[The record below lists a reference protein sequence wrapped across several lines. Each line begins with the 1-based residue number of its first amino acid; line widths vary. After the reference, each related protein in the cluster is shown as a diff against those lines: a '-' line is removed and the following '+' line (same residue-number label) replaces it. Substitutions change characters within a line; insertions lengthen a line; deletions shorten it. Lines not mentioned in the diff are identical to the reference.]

1 MTMMA
6 AMLAAV
12 MAASGPIGDDANA
25 VKTPAPTTPERGE
38 LVTDRPD
45 FTESSLVVGKGIWQ
59 LETGAIYGGEGA
71 ARAFAAPQAL
81 LRVGV
86 SRNLELRFGTAGV
99 LAERDGAGFE
109 NTVGGA
115 DFELGAKL
123 TLLDEEKHGIAMSV
137 IPIVSFPTG
146 STAFTS
152 GGVDPTV
159 KFTWARDLPSGFGLS
174 GNFNVMS
181 QTEEDQRFT
190 RGAWSLSLGHD
201 LAFGWGGYAEVF
213 GFSSLE
219 KGGGQAWT
227 FNGGVTHPVG
237 PDRQVDITVGKGVSD
252 AADDWFVSAGFSLR
266 GGWRR

>member
-1 MTMMA
+1 MSMMA
-6 AMLAAV
+6 GMLVAA
-12 MAASGPIGDDANA
+12 MAASGPVADDSNA
-25 VKTPAPTTPERGE
+25 VKPPAPPAAERGE

-59 LETGAIYGGEGA
+59 LETGAIYGGEGT

-86 SRNLELRFGTAGV
+86 SRTFELRFGTTGV
-99 LAERDGAGFE
+99 VAERAGAGFE

-123 TLLDEEKHGIAMSV
+123 TLLDEDKHGIAMPV

-146 STAFTS
+146 NAFSS
-152 GGVDPTV
+152 GGVDPRV
-159 KFTWARDLPSGFGLS
+159 KVTWARDLPSGFALS
-174 GNFNVMS
+174 GNVNVMS
-181 QTEEDQRFT
+181 QTEGDARVT
-190 RGAWSLSLGHD
+190 RGAWSFSLGHD
-201 LAFGWGGYAEVF
+201 LFFGWGGYAEVF

-219 KGGGQAWT
+219 QGGGQAVT
-227 FNGGVTHPVG
+227 INGGLTHGIG
-237 PDRQVDITVGKGVSD
+237 PDRQFDITVGKGVSD
-252 AADDWFVSAGFSLR
+252 AADDWFVSAGFLLR

>member
-1 MTMMA
+1 MM
-6 AMLAAV
+6 
-12 MAASGPIGDDANA
+12 ASGPVPDDATA
-25 VKTPAPTTPERGE
+25 GKPPAPPAAERGE

-59 LETGAIYGGEGA
+59 LETGAIYGGEGT

-86 SRNLELRFGTAGV
+86 SRTFELRFGTAGV
-99 LAERDGAGFE
+99 VAEREGAGFE

-146 STAFTS
+146 SAAFSS

-159 KFTWARDLPSGFGLS
+159 KLTWARDLPSGFGLS

-181 QTEEDQRFT
+181 QTEDDVRVN

-219 KGGGQAWT
+219 KGGGQAVT
-227 FNGGVTHPVG
+227 FNGGITHGIG
-237 PDRQVDITVGKGVSD
+237 PDRQIDFTVGKGVSD